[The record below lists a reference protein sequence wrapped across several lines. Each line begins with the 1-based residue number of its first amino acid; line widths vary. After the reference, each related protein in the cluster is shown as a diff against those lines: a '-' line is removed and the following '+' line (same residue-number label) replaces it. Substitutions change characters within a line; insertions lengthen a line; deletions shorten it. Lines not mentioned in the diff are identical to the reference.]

1 MDIYLAGCNGRR
13 DLVALALTGNIQE
26 YVRGGQLN
34 IYLAGNSNNLY
45 YLISNMKKCTHGG
58 DKWTYI

>member
-26 YVRGGQLN
+26 YIRGGDN
-34 IYLAGNSNNLY
+34 
-45 YLISNMKKCTHGG
+45 
-58 DKWTYI
+58 